1 MPRDRVV
8 LLTSD
13 GESGRVAARYLA
25 TRFPALT
32 VIVETPVSR
41 SLLLRRR
48 IKRLG
53 LVHVG
58 GQLAFMLFQRI
69 QQRLTKSRITEI
81 IRKADLDARWPDD
94 RQIIRVPSVN
104 SPECIAHL
112 RRLQPGAIL
121 VMGPVSS
128 APRSCVPSMLRSS
141 TTMLA

>member
-1 MPRDRVV
+1 MPTDRVV
-8 LLTSD
+8 LLTTE

-25 TRFPALT
+25 ARFPALT

-69 QQRLTKSRITEI
+69 QQRLSKSRITEI

-94 RQIIRVPSVN
+94 RADHQ
-104 SPECIAHL
+104 
-112 RRLQPGAIL
+112 GAI
-121 VMGPVSS
+121 GQF
-128 APRSCVPSMLRSS
+128 
-141 TTMLA
+141 T

>member
-25 TRFPALT
+25 GRFPALT
-32 VIVETPVSR
+32 VIVEAPVSR

-53 LVHVG
+53 PVHVA

-69 QQRLTKSRITEI
+69 QQHRSRSRIAEI
-81 IRKADLDARWPDD
+81 IQSAALEPRWPDD
-94 RQIIRVPSVN
+94 RQIIRVSSIN
-104 SPECIAHL
+104 SPECI
-112 RRLQPGAIL
+112 RIL
-121 VMGPVSS
+121 
-128 APRSCVPSMLRSS
+128 
-141 TTMLA
+141 

>member
-1 MPRDRVV
+1 MPTDRVV
-8 LLTSD
+8 LLTSE

-25 TRFPALT
+25 ARFPALT

-69 QQRLTKSRITEI
+69 QQRLIEVAHHRDYPQGGSRRTLAG
-81 IRKADLDARWPDD
+81 RPADH
-94 RQIIRVPSVN
+94 Q
-104 SPECIAHL
+104 
-112 RRLQPGAIL
+112 GAI
-121 VMGPVSS
+121 GQF
-128 APRSCVPSMLRSS
+128 A
-141 TTMLA
+141 

>member
-25 TRFPALT
+25 ARFPALT
-32 VIVETPVSR
+32 VIVESPVSR

-81 IRKADLDARWPDD
+81 IRKADLDARWPA
-94 RQIIRVPSVN
+94 RTTGS
-104 SPECIAHL
+104 
-112 RRLQPGAIL
+112 RRLSAAWL
-121 VMGPVSS
+121 MSRRAVSCD
-128 APRSCVPSMLRSS
+128 R
-141 TTMLA
+141 